1 MNPTLKS
8 FRVGTIARLGTGAL
22 ARPSRA
28 KLGSCPHPGQLWM
41 NHARGGCGK
50 TPLRAGLGKAT
61 RSTRAVAAAPSTA
74 ASSRWRSAALRND
87 FFRSLLGPLA
97 VLFLLASAA
106 SADILRI
113 SINDAIQPVTAEY
126 LARAIQQA
134 QAQHDQAILIEI
146 NTPGGLVDSTRDI
159 IEKIVASPIPV
170 IIYVTPSGS
179 RAASAGFFI
188 LESADVAAMAPGTN
202 TGAAHPVIMGEKMDD
217 VMKQKLENDAA
228 ALMRSVVAKRGRNV
242 ELAESAVRESKSFT
256 DQEALD
262 KHLIEYIAPTEQD
275 LFRQLDGKT
284 FKRFDGATA
293 SLSLEHQPVRDYKM
307 TLKERIL
314 SYIMDP
320 NVAFILL
327 AIGALALYAEFNH
340 PGAVIPGTVGVVF
353 ILLAAFA
360 LNLLPVRFAALAMI
374 IGAFALFAAE
384 AKFASHGVLTT
395 GGIALLTIGG
405 LFLVDGP
412 IPEMRVRLTTAL
424 AVSVPLGII
433 TALLMSIAVRARRNK
448 VVTGEQ
454 GLIGEIGTA
463 ETQLAPAGKVF
474 VHGELWDA
482 VSTTPIPAGGPIV
495 VRQVDG
501 LTLKVDP
508 AA

>member
-1 MNPTLKS
+1 MRRTACC
-8 FRVGTIARLGTGAL
+8 FVAL
-22 ARPSRA
+22 
-28 KLGSCPHPGQLWM
+28 L
-41 NHARGGCGK
+41 
-50 TPLRAGLGKAT
+50 
-61 RSTRAVAAAPSTA
+61 
-74 ASSRWRSAALRND
+74 
-87 FFRSLLGPLA
+87 
-97 VLFLLASAA
+97 LLATVS
-106 SADILRI
+106 SADVLKITV
-113 SINDAIQPVTAEY
+113 NDAIQPVTAEY
-126 LARAIQQA
+126 IGRALDLAAA
-134 QAQHDQAILIEI
+134 NHDQAVLIEI
-146 NTPGGLVDSTRDI
+146 NTPGGLVDSTREI
-159 IEKIVASPIPV
+159 IEKIIASPVPV

-202 TGAAHPVIMGEKMDD
+202 TGAAHPVILGGKMDD
-217 VMKQKLENDAA
+217 VMKQKMENDAA

-262 KHLIEYIAPTEQD
+262 KKLIEYIAPSEQD
-275 LFRQLDGKT
+275 LFHQLNGKS
-284 FKRFDGATA
+284 FKRFNGTTVT
-293 SLSLEHQPVRDYKM
+293 LSLKDKDQPFRDYRM
-307 TLKERIL
+307 TLKQRIL

-353 ILLAAFA
+353 ILIAAFA
-360 LNLLPVRFAALAMI
+360 LNLLPVRFAAIAMI

-395 GGIALLTIGG
+395 GGIVLLTLGG
-405 LFLVDGP
+405 LFLVDAP
-412 IPEMRVRLTTAL
+412 IPEMRVHLATAL
-424 AVSVPLGII
+424 AVSIPLGII
-433 TALLMSIAVRARRNK
+433 TAFLMSIAVRARRNK

-454 GLIGEIGTA
+454 GLIGEIGIAQT
-463 ETQLAPAGKVF
+463 TLAPAGKVF

-482 VSTTPIPAGGPIV
+482 VSTVPVPAGERIV

-501 LTLKVDP
+501 LTLRVEP
-508 AA
+508 VAAARPVIA